1 MRTKKLQKLTVGL
14 LLFALQGCSLTPQYL
29 QPEMPPVVGLP
40 ESSIGRQQ
48 AQGQVEPGWHDFFID
63 SSLRQLIEEA
73 LVNNRD
79 LRQTAL
85 NVESFQA
92 QYRIQRAALFPS
104 VGAGGSAGKQRAYSA
119 GRYVTAENYAVSVGV
134 TAYELDFFGRVKNL
148 QEDALEQYLSLEET
162 YRSARISL
170 ISEVARA
177 YLTYLADR
185 ELLAITEDTFL
196 NQEESYR
203 LVELRTREGI
213 ANQLAL
219 AQSRTALETARAN
232 RALYRRQIAQDLH
245 NLALLTGGPV
255 PDLSADTMPL
265 SERQP
270 FPVFLQP
277 VSSEVLLQRPDILAA
292 EHALKG
298 ANANIGSARA
308 AFFPTIS
315 LTANAGLASGELT
328 DLFDGS
334 AGTWLFSPSVTLPI
348 FTAGRL
354 EAQLDVAEIR
364 KDSAIARYEKAIQT
378 AFREAADALVAED
391 TYREQLAAQ
400 KANLQANQEYYTT
413 ASQRYQ
419 EGLDSH
425 LTLLDAQRSLYAAQ
439 QGYIGLQLAQLVNQ
453 VNLYKVFGGGIA
465 E

>member
-1 MRTKKLQKLTVGL
+1 MPIRQSAKIAAGL
-14 LLFALQGCSLTPQYL
+14 LLFALPGCSLAPQY
-29 QPEMPPVVGLP
+29 QRPEMPPVIGLP
-40 ESSIGRQQ
+40 ASSLTGQQ
-48 AQGQVEPGWHDFFID
+48 AQTAAEPGWRNYFRDVN
-63 SSLRQLIEEA
+63 LQQLITAA
-73 LVNNRD
+73 LANNRD

-85 NVESFQA
+85 NVESYQA
-92 QYRIQRAALFPS
+92 QYRIQRAALFPT
-104 VGAGGSAGKQRAYSA
+104 VGAGGSAGKQRAYSG
-119 GRYVTAENYAVSVGV
+119 GRYVTAENYALSVGV
-134 TAYELDFFGRVKNL
+134 TSYELDFFGRVRNL
-148 QEDALEQYLSLEET
+148 EKDALEQYLSLEET
-162 YRSARISL
+162 YRSARVSL
-170 ISEVARA
+170 IAEVARA

-185 ELLAITEDTFL
+185 ELLVITEDTFR
-196 NQEESYR
+196 NQEESFR

-232 RALYRRQIAQDLH
+232 LALYRRQIAQDLH
-245 NLALLTGGPV
+245 GLALLTGGPA
-255 PDLSADTMPL
+255 PDLSSDTTPL

-270 FPVFLQP
+270 FPLLLQP

-292 EHALKG
+292 EHALQG

-315 LTANAGLASGELT
+315 LTASAGLASGELA
-328 DLFDGS
+328 DLFDG
-334 AGTWLFSPSVTLPI
+334 GTGVWAFSPSITLPI

-354 EAQLDVAEIR
+354 KAQLDVAEIR
-364 KDSAIARYEKAIQT
+364 KDSAVAGYEKTIQT
-378 AFREAADALVAED
+378 AFREAADTLVAED

-425 LTLLDAQRSLYAAQ
+425 LTLLDAQRSLYTAQ

-453 VNLYKVFGGGIA
+453 VNLYKVFGGGLT